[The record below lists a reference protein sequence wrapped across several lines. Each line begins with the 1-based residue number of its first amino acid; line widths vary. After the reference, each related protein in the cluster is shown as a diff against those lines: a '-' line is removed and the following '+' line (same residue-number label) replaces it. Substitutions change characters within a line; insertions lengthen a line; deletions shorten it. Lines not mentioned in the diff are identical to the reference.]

1 MSLRVNCLLDD
12 DICLCILLD
21 QHTELHFYNAIFT
34 ENNSSQVALLA
45 KLRCQNVFT
54 T

>member
-21 QHTELHFYNAIFT
+21 QHAELHFYNASFT
-34 ENNSSQVALLA
+34 ENNSSQVD
-45 KLRCQNVFT
+45 
-54 T
+54 